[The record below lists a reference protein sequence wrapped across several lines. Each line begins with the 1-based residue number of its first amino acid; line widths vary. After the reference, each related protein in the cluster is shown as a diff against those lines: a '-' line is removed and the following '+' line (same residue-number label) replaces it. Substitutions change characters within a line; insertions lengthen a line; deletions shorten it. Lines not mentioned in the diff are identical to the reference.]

1 MKQRCI
7 TKDRLEAFAKALRE
21 RDKSIGTREKY
32 LRDVGCFA
40 KWLNGAEITGENG
53 AAWRDSLLKQGYA
66 PASVNS
72 MVAAVNQFLRH
83 AGWEIYRIQPV
94 KVQRKIFRDDRRE
107 LTREEYGRLVTA
119 AHTLGR
125 ERLAL
130 LLETI
135 CATGIRVSELKF
147 ITVRHVRAGTA
158 RIALKGKVR
167 TIMIPARLREKL
179 LRYAAKHGICSGE
192 VFLSGR
198 GGALSRKRV
207 WAEMKALSRRA
218 GVEPAKVYPHNL
230 RHLFARTFYSEC
242 RDVVKLADVLGHS
255 SLETTRIYLIST
267 GAEHRAMLERL
278 RLIS

>member
-72 MVAAVNQFLRH
+72 
-83 AGWEIYRIQPV
+83 GWEIYRIQPV

-135 CATGIRVSELKF
+135 CATGIRVSEVKY
-147 ITVRHVRAGTA
+147 ITVEAVQAGRAE
-158 RIALKGKVR
+158 IALKGKLR
-167 TIMIPARLREKL
+167 TILLPGTAKNRLRRDFSHQKRKEPVQETDLGGDEAAVQKGGGSAQQGVSPQPAAPVRPDL
-179 LRYAAKHGICSGE
+179 LPGLPGYRQA
-192 VFLSGR
+192 
-198 GGALSRKRV
+198 GGCVGPFQR
-207 WAEMKALSRRA
+207 
-218 GVEPAKVYPHNL
+218 
-230 RHLFARTFYSEC
+230 
-242 RDVVKLADVLGHS
+242 
-255 SLETTRIYLIST
+255 
-267 GAEHRAMLERL
+267 
-278 RLIS
+278 

>member
-135 CATGIRVSELKF
+135 CVTGKAADDSP
-147 ITVRHVRAGTA
+147 AGKIVPEA
-158 RIALKGKVR
+158 EKVR
-167 TIMIPARLREKL
+167 QSAKNRLRRDFSHQKRKEPVQETDLGGDEAAVQKGGGSAQQGVSPQPAAPVRPDL
-179 LRYAAKHGICSGE
+179 LPGLPGYRQA
-192 VFLSGR
+192 
-198 GGALSRKRV
+198 GGCVGPFQR
-207 WAEMKALSRRA
+207 
-218 GVEPAKVYPHNL
+218 
-230 RHLFARTFYSEC
+230 
-242 RDVVKLADVLGHS
+242 
-255 SLETTRIYLIST
+255 
-267 GAEHRAMLERL
+267 
-278 RLIS
+278 

>member
-135 CATGIRVSELKF
+135 CVTGIRVSEVKYM
-147 ITVRHVRAGTA
+147 TVEAVQAGRAE
-158 RIALKGKVR
+158 IALKGKLR
-167 TIMIPARLREKL
+167 TIL
-179 LRYAAKHGICSGE
+179 LPGNC
-192 VFLSGR
+192 
-198 GGALSRKRV
+198 
-207 WAEMKALSRRA
+207 A
-218 GVEPAKVYPHNL
+218 G
-230 RHLFARTFYSEC
+230 S
-242 RDVVKLADVLGHS
+242 
-255 SLETTRIYLIST
+255 
-267 GAEHRAMLERL
+267 
-278 RLIS
+278 